1 QDITVVYSEA
11 SPQRGH
17 KAYEYRA
24 LNCKAIFVTQLQGRK
39 ARDIY
44 AGRGEGGPEV
54 LTLVPRSYTRESGSV
69 AQQIDHLRSEDGA
82 QERFLHLG
90 LANIQAVWVLPTDQ
104 FERIREGFPEQIE
117 NARDF
122 EELFLCSRST
132 TGEREW

>member
-1 QDITVVYSEA
+1 MV
-11 SPQRGH
+11 
-17 KAYEYRA
+17 
-24 LNCKAIFVTQLQGRK
+24 
-39 ARDIY
+39 Y

-69 AQQIDHLRSEDGA
+69 AQHIDHLRSEDGA
-82 QERFLHLG
+82 QERFLQLG
-90 LANIQAVWVLPTDQ
+90 LANIQAVWVLPT
-104 FERIREGFPEQIE
+104 EQIE